1 MNMDKELRARNR
13 IDILCDEDSFC
24 EMFADFYTV
33 ANDFPNYADKLRVA
47 IRCSNEREAVVCGTC
62 TIMGQ
67 KCIIF
72 VMETQFMMGSM
83 GRVVG
88 EKITRCFEFATE
100 QRLPVV
106 GVCASGGVRVQEGL
120 LSLMQMAKVMGALQK
135 HGDNGNLFISLLT
148 NPTLGGVAASFAM
161 NGDIILAEPGITV
174 GLSGKRIVENVEGKE
189 LPSDFQKVEG
199 ILESGYI
206 DYIVERQEQRER
218 IGSLLK
224 LHENS

>member
-1 MNMDKELRARNR
+1 
-13 IDILCDEDSFC
+13 
-24 EMFADFYTV
+24 
-33 ANDFPNYADKLRVA
+33 
-47 IRCSNEREAVVCGTC
+47 
-62 TIMGQ
+62 
-67 KCIIF
+67 
-72 VMETQFMMGSM
+72 M

-135 HGDNGNLFISLLT
+135 YGDNGNLFISLLT

-224 LHENS
+224 LHVNS